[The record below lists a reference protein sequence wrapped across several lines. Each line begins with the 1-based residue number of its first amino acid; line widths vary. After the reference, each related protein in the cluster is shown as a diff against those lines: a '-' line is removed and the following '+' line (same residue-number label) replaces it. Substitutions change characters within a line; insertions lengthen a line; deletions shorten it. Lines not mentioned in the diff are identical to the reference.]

1 MAMSIIQ
8 LNNRA
13 VISGVGQSQV
23 ARRLPMSGLSLTVDA
38 ALEAMSAAG
47 LRPADIDG
55 IATWPGRDSS
65 NSAVSPVG
73 VSELKNAFGFK
84 LNWFEG
90 GGESSSQLGS
100 IVNAAAAVS
109 MGLARHVICFRT
121 VKEGSGRMQQQSSDR
136 PKAGLPQGVDEKFQW
151 QLPFNAI
158 SASSWQALIAQ
169 IYMNDYGMRREQ
181 MAQIA
186 LNARR
191 NAALNPKA
199 IYTQALSLEAYM
211 NSRMI
216 SSPFCLYDCDIP
228 VDAATVVIVSSAD
241 AAADLRKPPIRIAGI
256 GCAQHDM
263 DSWDQTEVFTEMA
276 CHSAARMMW
285 QTTDYKPADVD
296 QAQLYD
302 GFSFLSL
309 MWLEAFGFCGKGESP
324 QYVEDGIRI
333 SREGAL
339 PINTHGGQ
347 LSAGRTHGMGF
358 LHEACTQLWGEGG
371 ARQTG
376 APKVSVVGTGGGP
389 YATALLLTTES

>member
-1 MAMSIIQ
+1 MPSIQ
-8 LNNRA
+8 LKNRA
-13 VISGVGQSQV
+13 VISAVGQSQI

-38 ALEAMSAAG
+38 ALEAMAAAG
-47 LRPADIDG
+47 LKPSDIDG
-55 IATWPGRDSS
+55 VSTWPGRDIMDPSM
-65 NSAVSPVG
+65 SPVG
-73 VSELKNAFGFK
+73 VGELKNALGLK
-84 LNWFEG
+84 LNWYEG

-121 VKEGSGRMQQQSSDR
+121 VKEGSGRMQQQSAER
-136 PKAGLPQGVDEKFQW
+136 PKAGLPQVVDDKYQW

-158 SASSWQALIAQ
+158 SAASWQALIAQ
-169 IYMNDYGMRREQ
+169 IYMSDYGMRREQ
-181 MAQIA
+181 LGQIA

-191 NAALNPKA
+191 NAAFNPKA
-199 IYTQALSLEAYM
+199 IYTAPLTLDDYM

-228 VDAATVVIVSSAD
+228 IDAATVVIVSSVD
-241 AAADLRKPPIRIAGI
+241 TIADLQKKPVYIAGI

-285 QTTDYKPADVD
+285 KTTDYKISDID

-302 GFSFLSL
+302 GFSFLTL

-324 QYVEDGIRI
+324 QFVEDGVRI

-339 PINTHGGQ
+339 PINTNGGQ
-347 LSAGRTHGMGF
+347 LSGGRTHGMGF

-371 ARQTG
+371 ARQVG

-389 YATALLLTTES
+389 LATALLLTTEG